1 MHCSSL
7 CLHCSRPYRD
17 RRLSTPA
24 SSSTRRSSRR
34 SSASGRRPYPLASTG
49 TFSSLPA
56 FSFLGARSSSSEQR
70 RVRAVVVRRTGQGSP
85 PRFDS
90 SRSNPLHLAPKLVH
104 PSTSATVPYPGR
116 IGLAPSSDRRS
127 PSSAPNRP
135 TVSSIALYSP
145 SPTLSPPKSAASAA
159 VLPPRRRRRAER
171 RPRAPPGLPVPAR
184 GPTPRA
190 PPPLDLP
197 GARPASPCRR
207 LALPPPERSR
217 RRRPW
222 PCAAASRPAAW
233 GHWPSPAPPRRRPT
247 PPPAGSPRAAPPL
260 PRRRRGLLRA

>member
-1 MHCSSL
+1 MFPYQNLSFSGSNWSQNHSNGLTVRAPAFSL
-7 CLHCSRPYRD
+7 FCPYRH
-17 RRLSTPA
+17 RRPSTPA

-85 PRFDS
+85 PRFNS

-127 PSSAPNRP
+127 PSPFPPSSAPLRRQ
-135 TVSSIALYSP
+135 P
-145 SPTLSPPKSAASAA
+145 SP
-159 VLPPRRRRRAER
+159 
-171 RPRAPPGLPVPAR
+171 GH
-184 GPTPRA
+184 
-190 PPPLDLP
+190 PPPQID
-197 GARPASPCRR
+197 
-207 LALPPPERSR
+207 
-217 RRRPW
+217 PW
-222 PCAAASRPAAW
+222 
-233 GHWPSPAPPRRRPT
+233 
-247 PPPAGSPRAAPPL
+247 
-260 PRRRRGLLRA
+260 